1 VPKDTQR
8 TATTDQALDHLPER
22 VTVAVAELASAAREG
37 LLALAVGTGLQV
49 LQAMLAED
57 VARLVGA
64 KGRHL
69 PERTAVRHGGEPGQ
83 VTLGGRRVRVRRPRV
98 RTADGTGEVAVPTYQ
113 AFAATEL
120 LDQLAVERMLAKL
133 SCRRYPAGLEPVGTQ
148 VVQASSGTSKSAVS
162 RRFVART
169 KHALA
174 DLLAQDLTGM
184 DLVALM
190 VDGIRVADHTCVV
203 ALGITLDG
211 TKVPL
216 ALAEGATENATVVTE
231 VLTGLRDRGLD
242 VTRPILVVID
252 GAKALRRAVTEVFDH
267 PVIQRCQLHKLRN
280 VTDRL
285 PKALAATVAK
295 RMRRAYH
302 LPDPLVA
309 QAELE
314 ALARELDR
322 AHPGAASSLREGLA
336 ETLTIGR
343 LGVPPT
349 LARTL
354 RSTNTIESMIEICR
368 DHAIN
373 VKRWQDG
380 QMVLRWIA
388 AGMGEAAKQFRRVNG
403 HLYLLALRVA
413 LDQTIAAVTPGKED
427 AA

>member
-1 VPKDTQR
+1 M
-8 TATTDQALDHLPER
+8 
-22 VTVAVAELASAAREG
+22 AVAELASAAREG

-49 LQAMLAED
+49 LEVMLEED
-57 VARLVGA
+57 VARLVGP
-64 KGRHL
+64 KGRHN
-69 PERTAVRHGGEPGQ
+69 PDRTAVRHGNEPGQ

-98 RTADGTGEVAVPTYQ
+98 RTADGTGELPVPTYQ
-113 AFAATEL
+113 VFA
-120 LDQLAVERMLAKL
+120 RP
-133 SCRRYPAGLEPVGTQ
+133 SCWISWRWSGCWPSCPRAAIGLGWNR
-148 VVQASSGTSKSAVS
+148 SAPRSS
-162 RRFVART
+162 RRRRAPPGRRSHDGSWPGPNMPWPSYWPPT
-169 KHALA
+169 CRSL
-174 DLLAQDLTGM
+174 

-190 VDGIRVADHTCVV
+190 VDGIRVADHCCVV
-203 ALGITLDG
+203 ALGVTIDG

-216 ALAEGATENATVVTE
+216 ALAEGATENATVTRD
-231 VLTGLRDRGLD
+231 LLAGLRDRGLE

-252 GAKALRRAVTEVFDH
+252 GAKALRRAVTDVFDH

-285 PKALAATVAK
+285 PDAVASTVAK
-295 RMRRAYH
+295 RMRAAYRN
-302 LPDPLVA
+302 PDPLVA
-309 QAELE
+309 QADLE

-322 AHPGAASSLREGLA
+322 SHPGAAGSLREGLA

-354 RSTNTIESMIEICR
+354 RSTNCIESMIEICR
-368 DHAIN
+368 DHAVN

-403 HLYLLALRVA
+403 YLYLPALRVA
-413 LDQTIAAVTPGKED
+413 LDQTTAAVTPAKED